1 MVRLLAPFA
10 RVLPCDLCGGQR
22 FDLVSER
29 DRRGGE
35 LRTVICHDCGLVAH
49 AEVPTEDELTAYY
62 QRQYRQDYHGEYVPS
77 PHRVVREWNRG
88 WSLLRLLSPY
98 VTPADRI
105 IEIGCGIGC
114 TVKQFECA
122 GLDACGIEPGEGFRR
137 FAVESLRARVVGG
150 ELNSLA
156 ADPEY
161 DVVLLVHVL
170 EHLRSPTQTLSRIRR
185 MLRAG
190 GRLFVDVPNAGAP
203 HAAPGKM
210 FHFAHIYNF
219 TRDTLG
225 MVARKTGFRVVRW
238 LSAPGDKNLRVML
251 ACDPDGQWQLQADSY
266 GRVLRALTGH
276 TTASYH
282 LRWRYLRD
290 RVRTMIG
297 HPCDHVM
304 ARRRVERIL
313 RFCHSRQAA

>member
-1 MVRLLAPFA
+1 MSRLLAPFA
-10 RVLPCDLCGGQR
+10 RMLPCDLCGGQR

-88 WSLLRLLSPY
+88 RSLLQLLSPY

-114 TVKQFECA
+114 TVKHFECA
-122 GLDACGIEPGEGFRR
+122 GLDACGIEPGEGFRK
-137 FAVESLRARVVGG
+137 FAVESLRARVVAG

-170 EHLRSPTQTLSRIRR
+170 EHMRSPTQTLTRIRWHV
-185 MLRAG
+185 RAPVG
-190 GRLFVDVPNAGAP
+190 GCSWTCRTPGRRTPLPARCSISRTSTISLATHSAWWPGRPASVWCALAVGA
-203 HAAPGKM
+203 
-210 FHFAHIYNF
+210 
-219 TRDTLG
+219 R
-225 MVARKTGFRVVRW
+225 
-238 LSAPGDKNLRVML
+238 
-251 ACDPDGQWQLQADSY
+251 
-266 GRVLRALTGH
+266 
-276 TTASYH
+276 
-282 LRWRYLRD
+282 
-290 RVRTMIG
+290 
-297 HPCDHVM
+297 
-304 ARRRVERIL
+304 
-313 RFCHSRQAA
+313 